1 MRAEQVTDAVAEH
14 GEGPVWD
21 ERTGEL
27 ASVDMLRGD
36 LLLLDRTGRVRRRHV
51 SDVLAALRPR
61 VSGGWVAGI
70 ERGFALL
77 DDGDGDDGDGH
88 DGDGGGTHPLGELW
102 DDPDVRMNDGAC
114 SPDGAFWCG
123 SMAPEGRAALHR
135 LDVDGTVTTAITGVT
150 VSNGLAWTPD
160 GGRAFYVDSATG
172 GIDELR
178 TRGPD
183 VVERRR
189 FVDVEGT
196 PDGLTLDADGGVWV
210 ALYGAAAVH
219 RYDPSGA
226 LDAVVDVPAS
236 HPTACTF
243 GGPDLDELWITTS
256 AQETGPDGR
265 SGALYRC
272 TPGVRGRLPLGY
284 QG

>member
-1 MRAEQVTDAVAEH
+1 MRAEQITDAVAEH

-21 ERTGEL
+21 ARTGEL

-36 LLLLDRTGRVRRRHV
+36 LLLLDRTGRLRRRHV
-51 SDVLAALRPR
+51 SGVLAALRPR
-61 VSGGWVAGI
+61 ASGGWVAGI

-77 DDGDGDDGDGH
+77 DDT
-88 DGDGGGTHPLGELW
+88 GTHPLGDLW

-123 SMAPEGRAALHR
+123 SMAPEGRAALYR

-160 GGRAFYVDSATG
+160 GERAYYVDSPTG
-172 GIDELR
+172 RIDELR
-178 TRGPD
+178 THGPD
-183 VVERRR
+183 VVERRPFAR
-189 FVDVEGT
+189 VDGT
-196 PDGLTLDADGGVWV
+196 PDGITLDTEGGVWV
-210 ALYGAAAVH
+210 ALYGGSAVH

-226 LDAVVDVPAS
+226 LAAVVDVPAS

-256 AQETGPDGR
+256 AQETGADGR

-272 TPGVRGRLPLGY
+272 TPGVRGREPLAYG
-284 QG
+284 G